1 MMRATMKKSLRSM
14 VLKALRPGNSKA
26 KRSRETI
33 PEIRNEDPVW
43 GPVEPEV
50 LGTEPETRT
59 RTITFKQERLLVISQ
74 LRSVESWCQECSATT
89 LRLSQKQAATVTA
102 VSEEEIFRQV
112 EAGQVHR
119 LRPDD
124 QVARVLLGDG
134 ESPARSRARAAVR
147 GRGARAAVSGV
158 GGHHA

>member
-14 VLKALRPGNSKA
+14 VLKALRPGNSRA
-26 KRSRETI
+26 KRSRETT

-112 EAGQVHR
+112 EAGQLHR
-119 LRPDD
+119 VRTDEGGGLICLNS
-124 QVARVLLGDG
+124 LLKQHK
-134 ESPARSRARAAVR
+134 EE
-147 GRGARAAVSGV
+147 
-158 GGHHA
+158 